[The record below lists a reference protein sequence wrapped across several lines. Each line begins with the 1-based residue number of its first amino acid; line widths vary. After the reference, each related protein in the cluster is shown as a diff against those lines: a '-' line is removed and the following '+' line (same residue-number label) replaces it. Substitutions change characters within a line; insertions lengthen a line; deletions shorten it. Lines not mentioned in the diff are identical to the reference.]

1 MSMIRRTTAALAAL
15 VLSTG
20 AALADF
26 RGGGVL
32 FAFTQTC
39 AQQGWP
45 VGTAMSARV
54 RHAPQELYG
63 NPSQVTI
70 AVSGGTMHYAVW
82 EPFVATTQVF
92 NGLGRQLFTN
102 FLLHNN
108 NPRVRPVQRRFTA
121 LVNPALPES
130 VGNAQEMFLRL
141 RIENFNNLVGC
152 SVTLAANLRRF

>member
-1 MSMIRRTTAALAAL
+1 MSRMRTAAAALAAMI
-15 VLSTG
+15 LSGG

-26 RGGGVL
+26 RGGGAL
-32 FAFTQTC
+32 FGFTQTC

-45 VGTAMSARV
+45 VGSTLSARI

-70 AVSGGTMHYAVW
+70 ALAGGTQHLAVW
-82 EPFVATTQVF
+82 QPFVPSTQVF
-92 NGLGRQLFTN
+92 DGLARQVWTN
-102 FLLHNN
+102 FLLNPT
-108 NPRVRPVQRRFTA
+108 NPRVRIVQRRITA
-121 LVNPALPES
+121 RVNPALPES